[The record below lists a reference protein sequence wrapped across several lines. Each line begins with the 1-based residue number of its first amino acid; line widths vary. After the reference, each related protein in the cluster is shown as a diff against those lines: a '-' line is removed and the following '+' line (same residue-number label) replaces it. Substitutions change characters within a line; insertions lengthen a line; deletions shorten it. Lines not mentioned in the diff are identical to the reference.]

1 VSKFAIRLDDLRG
14 PEIIA
19 LLGEHL
25 REMHAKTPIESVHA
39 LDLEGLR
46 HPDVTFWTAWDGAE
60 LVGCGALK
68 RLDPGHAEIKSMRTA
83 EAARGRGV
91 ASAVLAHILAEASSA
106 GFGRVSLETGSG
118 EFFAPARALYEKFGF
133 VACGPF
139 ADYTDDPNS
148 SFYTRSM

>member
-1 VSKFAIRLDDLRG
+1 VSKFAIRLDDLRE